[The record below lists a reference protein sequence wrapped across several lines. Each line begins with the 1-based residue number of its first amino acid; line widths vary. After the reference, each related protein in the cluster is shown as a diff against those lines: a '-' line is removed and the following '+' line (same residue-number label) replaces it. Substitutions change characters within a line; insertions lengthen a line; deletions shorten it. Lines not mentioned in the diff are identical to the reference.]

1 MNTYLQ
7 HLILGKME
15 LLKALGI
22 SLLIVAFFW
31 LIRYIVSKYLYRLV
45 FHLTSKSKLEID
57 DNLALAFKRPV
68 LMFIM
73 FMGIYLALQNLTPV
87 LFPDPVGAAS
97 YQRFLSHSLRTFIVI
112 FFAWGLYNMEES
124 SSLIFEK
131 LQNTLQLRIDRILIP
146 FLSKTFR
153 FLTVALAIIVILQE
167 WEYDINGF
175 IAGLGLGGLAF
186 ALAAKDTIANIFGGV
201 VIIMDK
207 PFSIG
212 DWIKSSEVE
221 GVVEDIN
228 FRSTRIRTFDQALIT
243 LPNSILANASIV
255 NWSKMGKRRISF
267 NLGVMYSTP
276 KEKLEACIH
285 SIHKMLEE
293 HPEVHKETIL
303 VAFDRFNDSSLDIHL
318 YFFTNTTVWADY
330 MKVKEDINFK
340 IMDILEKNGVSAAFP
355 SQSVYFETPLEQV
368 IK

>member
-1 MNTYLQ
+1 MNTYVQSL
-7 HLILGKME
+7 LLNRME
-15 LLKALGI
+15 LWKALGI
-22 SLLIVAFFW
+22 SLLIVAAFW
-31 LIRYIVSKYLYRLV
+31 LFRYIFSKYIFRLV
-45 FHLTSKSKLEID
+45 LHLTAKSKMEID
-57 DNLALAFKRPV
+57 NNLALAFKRPAR
-68 LMFIM
+68 MFIM
-73 FMGIYLALQNLTPV
+73 FMGIYLALRNLTPV
-87 LFPDPVGAAS
+87 LVSGPAGEAQ
-97 YQRFLSHSLRTFIVI
+97 YQRFLAHSLRTFIVI
-112 FFAWGLYNMEES
+112 FFAWGFYNMEES

-131 LQNTLQLRIDRILIP
+131 LQNMLQLRIDRILIS

-153 FLTVALAIIVILQE
+153 FLTAALALIVILQE

-243 LPNSILANASIV
+243 LPNSILANASII

-276 KEKLEACIH
+276 KEKLEACVQ
-285 SIHKMLEE
+285 SIHRMLVE

-318 YFFTNTTVWADY
+318 YFFTHTTVWADY

-355 SQSVYFETPLEQV
+355 SQSVYFETPLQHSNV
-368 IK
+368 